1 MKKLL
6 GVLFAFLILFA
17 CNVPAATV
25 GIDTI
30 DIVPIQP
37 ISTDL
42 ITFNIMGSASTSSS
56 YVEHDVFSQNATSLQ
71 LDLYVKAGVITTPSY
86 WTYSRQLQP
95 LLPATY
101 TLELRA
107 FDYWTGTLQDTHT
120 VDFTVVPEPG
130 TLVIFGFALPIFR
143 YLTRRKIQGL

>member
-1 MKKLL
+1 MEKKLAKI
-6 GVLFAFLILFA
+6 VLAILFVFVYH
-17 CNVPAATV
+17 VPAATV
-25 GIDTI
+25 VIDTI

-42 ITFNIMGSASTSSS
+42 ITFNITGSAGTSSS
-56 YVEHDVFSQNATSLQ
+56 YVEHDVLSQNGTSLQ
-71 LDLYVKAGVITTPSY
+71 LDLYVKAGVITTPSN

-101 TLELRA
+101 ALELRA

-120 VDFTVVPEPG
+120 VDFTVVPEPA
-130 TLVIFGFALPIFR
+130 TLAFLAIGLPIFR
-143 YLTRRKIQGL
+143 ILRRK